1 MENIDKI
8 ANIDAIANAIKNNS
22 EDGFFFVPWI
32 GKKYGA
38 GDEMGL
44 KGKKVLVVGASHY
57 CNHSNICIHPYNNKD
72 CSNYNCLNRCNLG
85 CDYFLDCTSGNTKRY
100 NKDCA
105 WMKKEEYSK
114 SYEILCKDIDKI
126 SNCNPIFER
135 LNSTSLGEIC
145 DFLDSKCKDS
155 KSFKN
160 FSTFCTEYLFN
171 DQDNKEE
178 KYRSKLWSHIAFVNY
193 AQNFQPNS
201 TGNHFFDSDYNSF
214 KKYIEVL
221 EPDVVIV
228 WGCALGGELEKR
240 GLKKEAKFYG
250 YNWENEGIQFVNTY
264 HPSYGGFKDNGRLNN
279 ALDTAFQEA
288 SKVTNG

>member
-1 MENIDKI
+1 MENITEI
-8 ANIDAIANAIKNNS
+8 ANIDAIADAIKNS
-22 EDGFFFVPWI
+22 DEDFFFVPWI
-32 GKKYGA
+32 GKNYE
-38 GDEMGL
+38 DGL

-85 CDYFLDCTSGNTKRY
+85 CDYFLNCTSGNTKRY

-135 LNSTSLGEIC
+135 LNSTTLGEIC

-155 KSFKN
+155 NSFEK
-160 FSTFCTEYLFN
+160 FSKFCIEYFFE
-171 DQDNKEE
+171 DKCNKEKE
-178 KYRSKLWSHIAFVNY
+178 YRNQLWSHIAFVNY
-193 AQNFQPNS
+193 AQNFQPKS
-201 TGNHFFDSDYNSF
+201 TGNYFQPDDFNSF
-214 KKYIEVL
+214 KKYIEILSEL
-221 EPDVVIV
+221 ELKPNVVIV
-228 WGCALGGELEKR
+228 WGCDLSGELEKK
-240 GLKKEAKFYG
+240 GFKVNAENNG
-250 YNWENEGIQFVNTY
+250 YNWTKDGIQFVNSY
-264 HPSYGGFKDNGRLNN
+264 HPSYSGFKDNGHLIE
-279 ALDTAFQEA
+279 ALDKAFQEA